1 MRASSVL
8 MDTQVSSL
16 YSNRFLFKVGWR
28 DFLEKGWWR
37 TSIRDVYLPSSYKPA
52 FFFMFHHDHYSW
64 ISSIQVV
71 PLVCLSLSLS
81 LSCRALRALNVL
93 LLLKRMEGGWEK
105 NQGEVVTPLWRREAI
120 KDAKSGMRWTST
132 RIPQYSS
139 LNLFSWSQIKMAFR
153 QGRRSGRRWEKR
165 EQKSLC
171 LRSFHNK
178 LLPGEGIHK
187 LSWSHVVNTVIVC
200 ETWNVYFLVCE
211 CVCHDS
217 WEKKKGRSKEGELR
231 CEINKYIIIKNSNNN
246 NYFSE
251 ECESW
256 SDEKELNVCLIVFV
270 LYSILVSCSSW
281 VCFSCCML
289 RVVCCFLISCCVTII
304 VCVVSVK
311 DCCVELFRWLTC
323 Y

>member
-1 MRASSVL
+1 
-8 MDTQVSSL
+8 
-16 YSNRFLFKVGWR
+16 
-28 DFLEKGWWR
+28 
-37 TSIRDVYLPSSYKPA
+37 
-52 FFFMFHHDHYSW
+52 
-64 ISSIQVV
+64 
-71 PLVCLSLSLS
+71 
-81 LSCRALRALNVL
+81 
-93 LLLKRMEGGWEK
+93 
-105 NQGEVVTPLWRREAI
+105 
-120 KDAKSGMRWTST
+120 
-132 RIPQYSS
+132 
-139 LNLFSWSQIKMAFR
+139 MAFR